1 MPIYAF
7 GATPEGH
14 IRAPTRI
21 YPESGNNDAR
31 VAFHSW
37 THAILQ
43 TDEGLLELPDTLLSS
58 TKAEVVGTD
67 KPLALLEGGKLV
79 ILPSP
84 STSIHTEWD
93 ALAVT
98 DAGPALGVR
107 DGELYAVPCLSSH
120 SASGVKLDHPL
131 LRPPLKV
138 VATESRAA
146 VLSAGEVIE
155 AVWDWR
161 DPGVPRLEVVEE
173 LRAESRPKD
182 EADINLVEDD
192 DDDDDDEGITDLALG
207 PDFELVISSGGVW
220 ARGNNDFGQL
230 GQGHTRAMEGWW
242 KRTPQVYIET
252 IATMGKVY
260 VIGVGST
267 KFDKPRGQREYDELG
282 VEAAV
287 KALIDAGVTYDKV
300 ETAAAG
306 YVYGDSTCGQRVLYQ
321 LGMTG
326 IPIVNVNNNCSTG
339 SSAFVMAV
347 NAVAAGQAE
356 CALAVGFERMAPG
369 SLGSAYKDRLP
380 PMEGTHRQLVE
391 IENSKNYS
399 TKETGPGAGRIFGA
413 GGLEYCERYGAKQE
427 HFYKIA
433 AKNHL
438 HSAKNPYSQF
448 RFTPTWQEVGNARKI
463 TRELTLPMCSPTSDG
478 GAAAVVASEA
488 FVKANGLEDRAVE
501 VAGWAL
507 TTDAPLLY
515 DAKSRIELTG
525 ADMAR
530 RASKKAYAMA
540 GIGPND
546 VQVIELHDCFAPNE
560 LLTYD
565 ALGLSKPGEA
575 HHIVDRGDNTYG
587 GKWVVNPSGGLE
599 SKGHP
604 LGATGLGMIFYLTLQ
619 VRGEAGDLQVPN
631 VRNALQHNL
640 GLGGACVVSILRK
653 PEFWKKGSTSA
664 QRYGYNVA
672 NEVRGITK
680 ADLNKVRARQH
691 SDYVPVKVADQA
703 RL

>member
-1 MPIYAF
+1 MTIYAF

-21 YPESGNNDAR
+21 YPEPGNNDAR

-43 TDEGLLELPDTLLSS
+43 TDAGLLELPDTLLSS

-84 STSIHTEWD
+84 PTSIHTEWE

-98 DAGPALGVR
+98 DAGPALGVL
-107 DGELYAVPCLSSH
+107 G
-120 SASGVKLDHPL
+120 
-131 LRPPLKV
+131 
-138 VATESRAA
+138 
-146 VLSAGEVIE
+146 
-155 AVWDWR
+155 
-161 DPGVPRLEVVEE
+161 
-173 LRAESRPKD
+173 AESRPSE

-192 DDDDDDEGITDLALG
+192 DDIYHVEDDDDEGISDLALG
-207 PDFELVISSGGVW
+207 PDFELVISSGAVW
-220 ARGNNDFGQL
+220 VRGNNDFGQL
-230 GQGHTRAMEGWW
+230 GQGHTRTMEGWRSRGRYVVMVMVMVVFNLSSLGVG
-242 KRTPQVYIET
+242 RTPQPYIET
-252 IATMGKVY
+252 TATMGKVY

-339 SSAFVMAV
+339 SSAFVLAV
-347 NAVAAGQAE
+347 NAVAAGQTE

-391 IENSKNYS
+391 IENSKHYP
-399 TKETGPGAGRIFGA
+399 TKESGPGAGRIFGA
-413 GGLEYCERYGAKQE
+413 GGLEYCEKYGAKQE

-530 RASKKAYAMA
+530 RASKKAYSMA

-565 ALGLSKPGEA
+565 ALGLSKTGEA